1 MGCASS
7 RTEKRNAD
15 LDDYNTL
22 DIAFMGGDGR
32 QLDKELCPVDKVFLN
47 WAIDRSNLGNGFAK
61 ETVELLSITKYSELE
76 DKAEMNAR
84 RYLKDII

>member
-22 DIAFMGGDGR
+22 DIAFMGGEGR
-32 QLDKELCPVDKVFLN
+32 QLDSELCPVDKIFLN
-47 WAIDRSNLGNGFAK
+47 WAIDRSNLGDGYAK
-61 ETVELLSITKYSELE
+61 EPEELLNVNKFSELS
-76 DKAEMNAR
+76 D
-84 RYLKDII
+84 